1 MGAWIFYRQYI
12 DWIVNNII
20 LLKIVLDILSFL
32 LYSVYSE
39 IEER

>member
-39 IEER
+39 IKER